1 MRSGARAALSSLGL
15 ILLVA
20 GFAMTIGGFD
30 ASALRPAG
38 ESSAA
43 QGVIAAIGLLLL
55 LGGWGC
61 EFTAFPTATALGGL
75 IVAAVALLSADG
87 LFVASVVLHQANPD
101 TFDPLHAAAVARLGA
116 ALCLVAA
123 ALLIGAWII
132 WRRQRGTGARV
143 YHALSALTVGCGAW
157 VFFVGL
163 ELILS
168 AVLLIPKLGDLF
180 DAGFGGEMAVVG
192 LLTLG
197 CAGGG
202 LLLWHGA
209 AALTGAGASR
219 YRPPSPWLLFG
230 IAAAA
235 IGLGAL
241 LIQTQTGF
249 QIVPLLYPL
258 GIVVPGAAI
267 LALATWMGRRGPALQ
282 RTSWRDILLMIGWGM
297 VGAAAIAVVLELA
310 AQQTLLLLRLA
321 SQGAF
326 QGVTNGS
333 DFSDAVRN
341 AQDALS
347 DRELLIQAL
356 LNVALFAPLIE
367 EFCKGFGVRLLRG
380 VRPTRHQAFLFGVA
394 AGVGFGMVEAYE
406 YSMGAFVYSPY
417 HWWDTLLVRGGSSS
431 LHALASGTVGIA
443 WYYAFSGRRLR
454 ALALFGAAV
463 ALHGSWNALNVLA
476 AAHVLPGFHALS
488 DQTVERVL
496 EIVCGAISLVLIA
509 VLCRL
514 SAGLAAHDGE
524 PPAAPHVAVAALD
537 AAPAAP
543 YPPPALPG
551 LPGGT

>member
-15 ILLVA
+15 ILLVV
-20 GFAMTIGGFD
+20 GLSMTIGGFD
-30 ASALRPAG
+30 ASATRPAG

-43 QGVIAAIGLLLL
+43 QGIVAAIGLLLL
-55 LGGWGC
+55 LGGWAC
-61 EFTAFPTATALGGL
+61 AFVSFPTATALGGL
-75 IVAAVALLSADG
+75 IVAAIALLSADG
-87 LFVASVVLHQANPD
+87 LFVASVVLHQADPG
-101 TFDPLHAAAVARLGA
+101 TFDPLHAATVARVGA

-123 ALLIGAWII
+123 VLLIGAWIV
-132 WRRQRGTGARV
+132 WRRRRGAGARV

-157 VFFVGL
+157 VFFVAL
-163 ELILS
+163 ELIVS

-180 DAGFGGEMAVVG
+180 DTGFGGEMAVVG

-197 CAGGG
+197 AAGGG

-230 IAAAA
+230 LAAGA

-249 QIVPLLYPL
+249 QIVPLLYPI

-267 LALATWMGRRGPALQ
+267 LALVSWMGRRGPALQ
-282 RTSWRDILLMIGWGM
+282 RTTWRDMLLMIGWGM

-326 QGVTNGS
+326 QGITNGS
-333 DFSDAVRN
+333 DYRDAIQN
-341 AQDALS
+341 AQDTLS

-356 LNVALFAPLIE
+356 LNIALFGPLIE

-406 YSMGAFVYSPY
+406 YSLGAFVYSPY

-431 LHALASGTVGIA
+431 LHALASGTVGLA
-443 WYYAFSGRRLR
+443 WFYAFSGRRLR

-496 EIVCGAISLVLIA
+496 EVVCCAISLVLIT

-514 SAGLAAHDGE
+514 SARLAAHDGE
-524 PPAAPHVAVAALD
+524 PPTPQVVVASLD
-537 AAPAAP
+537 AAPS
-543 YPPPALPG
+543 YPTTPTTPLPQ
-551 LPGGT
+551 P